1 MEYEVFERIVDDY
14 KCRKP
19 ILFGLE
25 HDEVCS
31 AEQIGDFENML
42 QIEFSEK
49 YKQFLM
55 NFGGGYFGYANV
67 YSLDKKSNFY
77 LLVHNDMPVGNY
89 LRYRICRHS

>member
-1 MEYEVFERIVDDY
+1 MEYELFEKIVTDY
-14 KCRKP
+14 KRRKP

-25 HDEVCS
+25 HDEICS
-31 AEQIGDFENML
+31 AEQIEDFENML

-67 YSLDKKSNFY
+67 YSLDKKT
-77 LLVHNDMPVGNY
+77 
-89 LRYRICRHS
+89 C

>member
-49 YKQFLM
+49 YYM
-55 NFGGGYFGYANV
+55 N
-67 YSLDKKSNFY
+67 K
-77 LLVHNDMPVGNY
+77 
-89 LRYRICRHS
+89 